1 MYMESYNMQVLQ
13 IGFFHLVICN
23 LYDFYLY
30 YILKTV
36 DGMLKLTFIDS
47 LQIRKL
53 LKGTSQKYYMNWQ
66 GIFPSN
72 QLFLLN
78 FNDSAASNWQ
88 NLCSWQR

>member
-30 YILKTV
+30 NILKTV

-53 LKGTSQKYYMNWQ
+53 
-66 GIFPSN
+66 
-72 QLFLLN
+72 
-78 FNDSAASNWQ
+78 
-88 NLCSWQR
+88 